1 MSAVEP
7 SEFESELALLLE
19 RVAER
24 GSDPATIDAA
34 AERCARAF
42 ERLRRTPGESSPA
55 ASAAARRYLALLTE
69 LAARELADAERRL
82 QLARAA
88 RRALALQGERE
99 RAAGACDY
107 AG

>member
-1 MSAVEP
+1 MSAGGP
-7 SEFESELALLLE
+7 SEFEVELALLLE

-42 ERLRRTPGESSPA
+42 ERLHGTPGSASQA

-69 LAARELADAERRL
+69 LAAHELADTERRL

-88 RRALALQGERE
+88 RRALALQSERE
-99 RAAGACDY
+99 GAAGVCDY